1 MRERF
6 RSGVLFRPICLLAGG
21 LLLSACAGPLSA
33 LQPEGPAARG
43 IGTLWWIM
51 LFAGTA
57 IFLAVAAVLALAF
70 VRPAWLRRFGET
82 RLILWGGL
90 VVPVVILSGLVTAA
104 LALGE
109 RVLVVGQG
117 EALRIEAMARQWTW
131 RFRYPSGYETDDLLH
146 LPVGRDVDIVLTSA
160 DVIHSFWVP
169 RLGGKL
175 DAIPGH
181 VNVIR
186 LRADRPGT
194 YGGVCAEY
202 CGIGHAPMRF
212 SVEAH
217 EEDAFTQAVGLAA
230 ASDTAV
236 DGEGAR

>member
-1 MRERF
+1 MFRF
-6 RSGVLFRPICLLAGG
+6 GAILAGG
-21 LLLSACAGPLSA
+21 LVLSACDGPLSA

-51 LFAGTA
+51 LVAGTA
-57 IFLAVAAVLALAF
+57 IFLAVAAVLMLAF
-70 VRPAWLRRFGET
+70 VRPAWLRRFGGT

-90 VVPVVILSGLVTAA
+90 VVPLVVLAGLVTAA
-104 LALGE
+104 FALGE
-109 RVLVVGQG
+109 RVLVVRQD
-117 EALRIEAMARQWTW
+117 EALRIEAMARRWSW
-131 RFRYPSGYETDDLLH
+131 HFRYPGGHETVDLLH
-146 LPVGRDVDIVLTSA
+146 LPAGRDVDIVLTSE
-160 DVIHSFWVP
+160 DVIHGFWVP

-181 VNVIR
+181 TNIIR
-186 LRADRPGT
+186 LRADRPGA

-217 EEDAFTQAVGLAA
+217 EPEAFARAVGLPPDEAGGMAA
-230 ASDTAV
+230 
-236 DGEGAR
+236 DGEGGR

>member
-1 MRERF
+1 MFRF
-6 RSGVLFRPICLLAGG
+6 GAIVAGG
-21 LLLSACAGPLSA
+21 LALSACAGPLSA

-43 IGTLWWIM
+43 IGTLWWVM
-51 LFAGTA
+51 LAAGTG
-57 IFLAVAAVLALAF
+57 IFLVVASVLMLAF
-70 VRPAWLRRFGET
+70 VRPAWLRRFGEA

-90 VVPVVILSGLVTAA
+90 VVPLVILSGLVTAA

-109 RVLVVGQG
+109 RVLVVGRG
-117 EALRIEAMARQWTW
+117 EALRIEAVARQWTW
-131 RFRYPSGYETDDLLH
+131 RFRYPGGHETDDLLH
-146 LPVGRDVDIVLTSA
+146 LPAGRDVDIVLTSE
-160 DVIHSFWVP
+160 DVIHGFWVP

-217 EEDAFTQAVGLAA
+217 EPDAFARIVGP
-230 ASDTAV
+230 SDDTRQDTAP
-236 DGEGAR
+236 DGEGGQ

>member
-1 MRERF
+1 M
-6 RSGVLFRPICLLAGG
+6 GALVGAGLA
-21 LLLSACAGPLSA
+21 LAACTGPLSA

-43 IGTLWWIM
+43 IGTLWWVM

-57 IFLAVAAVLALAF
+57 IFLAVAAVLMLAF

-90 VVPVVILSGLVTAA
+90 VVPLVILAGLVTAA
-104 LALGE
+104 FALGE
-109 RVLVVGQG
+109 QVLVVRQG
-117 EALRIEAMARQWTW
+117 EALRIEATARQWSW
-131 RFRYPSGYETDDLLH
+131 RFRYPGGHETHDLLH
-146 LPVGRDVDIVLTSA
+146 LPAGRDVDVALTSE

-217 EEDAFTQAVGLAA
+217 EEDAFARLVGLREGAA
-230 ASDTAV
+230 TGAV
-236 DGEGAR
+236 PDGEGAR